1 MLISGLVVSCQPI
14 QPARKF
20 LNAAVTVA
28 PVFELVAV
36 T

>member
-14 QPARKF
+14 QPARK
-20 LNAAVTVA
+20 LRKSAVTVA